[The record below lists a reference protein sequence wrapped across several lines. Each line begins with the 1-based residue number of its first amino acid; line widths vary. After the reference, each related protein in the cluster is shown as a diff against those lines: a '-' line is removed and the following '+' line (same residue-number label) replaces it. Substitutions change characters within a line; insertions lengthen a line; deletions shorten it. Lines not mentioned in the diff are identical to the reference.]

1 MIAFIT
7 REQIL
12 GCIYFILEDIGG
24 ALGLI
29 LGLSVQSLVS
39 TISKNIKRLEH
50 KTSRQR
56 FITALIKFYD
66 RRIRNPK
73 YKNGTFIQFL
83 LRKLKL
89 TLEKQVQVDQHQ
101 FYEDLNKV
109 HLLYAP

>member
-1 MIAFIT
+1 MNSFQVLDKDLYQGSFPLIDDS
-7 REQIL
+7 RRL
-12 GCIYFILEDIGG
+12 SLSMLDIGG

-73 YKNGTFIQFL
+73 YKNGNFL
-83 LRKLKL
+83 
-89 TLEKQVQVDQHQ
+89 
-101 FYEDLNKV
+101 
-109 HLLYAP
+109 

>member
-1 MIAFIT
+1 M
-7 REQIL
+7 
-12 GCIYFILEDIGG
+12 
-24 ALGLI
+24 
-29 LGLSVQSLVS
+29 QSLVS

-73 YKNGTFIQFL
+73 YKNGNVLQYALKNFIC
-83 LRKLKL
+83 

-101 FYEDLNKV
+101 FYEDFNKV

>member
-1 MIAFIT
+1 MCTYSKDKHPVI
-7 REQIL
+7 RDSHSRRL
-12 GCIYFILEDIGG
+12 SLSMLDIGG

-73 YKNGTFIQFL
+73 YKNGN
-83 LRKLKL
+83 
-89 TLEKQVQVDQHQ
+89 
-101 FYEDLNKV
+101 FYEKYKHINRLILQKSKFKSISINSMKT
-109 HLLYAP
+109 

>member
-1 MIAFIT
+1 MNSFQVLDKDVDSTLWNHSKGRFPVIDDSHS
-7 REQIL
+7 RRL
-12 GCIYFILEDIGG
+12 SLSMLDIGG

-73 YKNGTFIQFL
+73 YKNGNF
-83 LRKLKL
+83 
-89 TLEKQVQVDQHQ
+89 
-101 FYEDLNKV
+101 
-109 HLLYAP
+109 

>member
-1 MIAFIT
+1 MNSFQVLDKDMESFQRPFPVIDDSHSH
-7 REQIL
+7 QL
-12 GCIYFILEDIGG
+12 SLSMLDIGG

-66 RRIRNPK
+66 RRFRNPK
-73 YKNGTFIQFL
+73 YKNGNFL
-83 LRKLKL
+83 
-89 TLEKQVQVDQHQ
+89 
-101 FYEDLNKV
+101 
-109 HLLYAP
+109 

>member
-1 MIAFIT
+1 MK
-7 REQIL
+7 
-12 GCIYFILEDIGG
+12 DIGG

-66 RRIRNPK
+66 RKIRNPK
-73 YKNGTFIQFL
+73 YKNGKL
-83 LRKLKL
+83 YPRKIMILNVL
-89 TLEKQVQVDQHQ
+89 VSEKQVQVDQHQ

-109 HLLYAP
+109 SDLR